1 MKRFAGLASAVALV
15 LVASACAETDAGVT
29 TKVKA
34 QLAADE
40 MVKAYKVD
48 VDTQE
53 HVVTLRGEV
62 DTVAAKEQA
71 VRIARNTE
79 GVRDVVDDLRV
90 VGTSGTIDPS
100 GHGSRRSQAR
110 GDKIDDKADSL
121 GDDIKDGARATGN
134 AIGRSPKPRR
144 GRRSYGRRCEEGG
157 RGDPRRCDRRR
168 QGFRQRRKVVDR
180 QRAGPAPLSLPPGN
194 SALHHATPVRRA
206 SRAIRSKR
214 LHRSN
219 RRRQFK

>member
-1 MKRFAGLASAVALV
+1 MNRFAGWMSAAALA

-48 VDTQE
+48 VDTHE

-62 DTVAAKEQA
+62 ETEAAKEQA

-90 VGTSGTIDPS
+90 VGTSGTIDP
-100 GHGSRRSQAR
+100 GVAIDRP
-110 GDKIDDKADSL
+110 GDSVDRVEIKVDEKDDSL
-121 GDDIKDGARATGN
+121 GDDIKDGARATGSAVKKGAVATGN
-134 AIGRSPKPRR
+134 AVKKGAEVTADGAKKV
-144 GRRSYGRRCEEGG
+144 GG
-157 RGDPRRCDRRR
+157 
-168 QGFRQRRKVVDR
+168 KIVD
-180 QRAGPAPLSLPPGN
+180 AVTDDDKDSDNDG
-194 SALHHATPVRRA
+194 
-206 SRAIRSKR
+206 K
-214 LHRSN
+214 
-219 RRRQFK
+219 